1 MPLFLAYIS
10 SPSSL
15 SSGPESKCE
24 VKFESRIQSL
34 ELLQRLAEMTCF
46 IDWAMRP
53 QSYCRWR
60 IKSVS
65 HILTNCRLLPR
76 IILMSNEEVPF
87 LVLYQRTLLETLQN
101 EKSLLFEGALFS
113 PLLKLYPWML
123 NDRSRRV
130 QGAFKERW
138 LAKKLE
144 WPPDI
149 RVCLILNQSLVCAW
163 MCEVLHMICHKNS
176 ESVFLFIVMWNTW
189 NKVQTQA
196 ISVAAHKILR
206 PLLHALVNDAK
217 HQKFDLVGQWRWGV
231 QCMKE
236 RNFKKYIR
244 VFNNSLLMI
253 WPVLRSYS
261 VPSLAWS
268 SDKLLEVPHQLLF
281 LFNLVIEL
289 QIGIVYWYCVN
300 LFEILLPSSSSI
312 AWLKQKTVCIYSIW
326 IL

>member
-1 MPLFLAYIS
+1 
-10 SPSSL
+10 
-15 SSGPESKCE
+15 
-24 VKFESRIQSL
+24 
-34 ELLQRLAEMTCF
+34 
-46 IDWAMRP
+46 
-53 QSYCRWR
+53 
-60 IKSVS
+60 
-65 HILTNCRLLPR
+65 
-76 IILMSNEEVPF
+76 
-87 LVLYQRTLLETLQN
+87 
-101 EKSLLFEGALFS
+101 
-113 PLLKLYPWML
+113 
-123 NDRSRRV
+123 
-130 QGAFKERW
+130 
-138 LAKKLE
+138 
-144 WPPDI
+144 
-149 RVCLILNQSLVCAW
+149 VCAW
-163 MCEVLHMICHKNS
+163 MCEVLHMIYHQNS

-312 AWLKQKTVCIYSIW
+312 AWL
-326 IL
+326 